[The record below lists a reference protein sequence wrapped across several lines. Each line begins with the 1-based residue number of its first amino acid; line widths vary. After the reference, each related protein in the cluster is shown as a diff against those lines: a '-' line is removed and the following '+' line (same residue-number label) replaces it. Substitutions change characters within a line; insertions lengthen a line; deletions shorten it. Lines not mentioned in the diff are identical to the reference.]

1 MTIQCEEN
9 MRTGTGN
16 RAEFFLASSVP
27 DLKLDLVRIDH
38 DRAAAEFDSNGQ
50 IVLGLEAV
58 VCESQ
63 QEARLADS

>member
-1 MTIQCEEN
+1 

-58 VCESQ
+58 ICESQ